1 MTALYII
8 IIGVAV
14 IAVLYFLAI
23 MPRMSRRGSRDKFTG
38 VYYAH
43 RGLHDNTSDAPENS
57 MKAFQKAV
65 KAGYGIEMDVQLS
78 KDLVPVL
85 FHDFTLERACGRPG
99 RVCDYTYE
107 ELQEFSLFGSK
118 ERIPKF
124 EDVLS
129 MVGGKVP
136 LIVEIKM
143 EWMNLAV
150 CPAADRLLRDYKGTY
165 CIESFHPAVLL
176 WYRRYHN
183 DVVRGQLSDGFVKSG
198 EYKGLQYWMMQNLL
212 LNWMTKPD
220 FIAYNHK
227 YADNLSRMLCRK
239 LYRHLA
245 VAWTVKSQQ
254 VMDEAEKEFDIFIFD
269 SFIPKKQ
276 KKSV

>member
-8 IIGVAV
+8 IIVAAV
-14 IAVLYFLAI
+14 MAVLYFLAI
-23 MPRMSRRGSRDKFTG
+23 MPRMSHRGSWDKFTG

-43 RGLHDNTSDAPENS
+43 RGLHDNASDAPENS

-85 FHDFTLERACGRPG
+85 FHDFTLERACGKPG

-107 ELQEFSLFGSK
+107 ELQEFSLFGSE

-150 CPAADRLLRDYKGTY
+150 CPAADRLLRDYKGSY

-198 EYKGLQYWMMQNLL
+198 ECRGPQYWMMQNLL

-227 YADNLSRMLCRK
+227 YADNLSRRLCRK

-245 VAWTVKSQQ
+245 VAWTIKSQQ
-254 VMDEAEKEFDIFIFD
+254 EMDEAGKEFDIFIFD

>member
-8 IIGVAV
+8 IIGAAV
-14 IAVLYFLAI
+14 MAVLYFLAI
-23 MPRMSRRGSRDKFTG
+23 MPRMSRRGSWDKFTG

-78 KDLVPVL
+78 RDLVPVL
-85 FHDFTLERACGRPG
+85 FHDFTLERACGKPG

-150 CPAADRLLRDYKGTY
+150 CPAADRLLRDYRGIY

-183 DVVRGQLSDGFVKSG
+183 DVMRGQLSDGFVKSG
-198 EYKGLQYWMMQNLL
+198 EYRGLQYWMMQNLL

-227 YADNLSRMLCRK
+227 YADNLSRRLCRK

-245 VAWTVKSQQ
+245 VAWTIKSQKE
-254 VMDEAEKEFDIFIFD
+254 MDEAGKEFEIFIFD
-269 SFIPKKQ
+269 SFIPIKQ
-276 KKSV
+276 KKAV